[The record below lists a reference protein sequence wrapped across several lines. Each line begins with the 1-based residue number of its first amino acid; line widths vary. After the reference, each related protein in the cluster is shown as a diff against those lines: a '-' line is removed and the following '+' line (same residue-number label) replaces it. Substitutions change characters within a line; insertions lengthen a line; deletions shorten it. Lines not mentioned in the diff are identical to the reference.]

1 MVNDSNIITIN
12 SIESKM
18 KVNKVSGNHK
28 QETIKGIQILEDT
41 NKGITGWGFDTNPTG
56 LGLIKETNYLR
67 TKACSFKVKEPVS
80 SWKFIYRNIDLSK
93 LKHNTTYTVQVDVKT
108 NYSENI
114 TIVIED
120 KSSANKVVDFG
131 YINDVNGERRLKL
144 VGTTNDV
151 PLENQVLYILPSNI
165 GYSTDRELIITNIIL
180 VEGDYSDRE
189 LEWEDF
195 TNLEGSPS
203 IGYPSYVRAV
213 GDNVNIL
220 PNNAVSTSH
229 NGVNY
234 TINEDGSIYAVG
246 TATSNS
252 QVILAGQM
260 SSTEEIMKLR
270 KGVQYKNVGNV
281 DIIYRDTNLDYA
293 RLQEGNIL
301 TVDENVSVGCFYLQ
315 VNSGTTVDETY
326 YPKLVEYYEGMD
338 ESYSPYGQG
347 SVEVKK
353 INKNY
358 YDVGKSINDYFVT
371 AGSKGATITQYNA
384 SNYVEC
390 DIIEGIRNIETYNS
404 SGWNWIAK
412 WLKINKNTN
421 YTISLNKS
429 TTSLTVLGFNSVE
442 TGITGDVIAEL
453 SSANSKTTFNSG
465 NYEYYAVS
473 FYPPAGLEIAIQ
485 VEAGDLNTNFEEHQE
500 QSYILDIQKTML
512 SGDYFI
518 KETDGWK
525 EVHIWEKDVLTG
537 NENIVYYNA
546 PNAEKAN
553 TFDTA
558 YFTIQPSKNG
568 MASGEIGT
576 VNSNMFKNIYSANG
590 IWGSTADE
598 VEESIAIDTTIR
610 IRVNKT
616 RLTGYTNDLSA
627 SEKVELF
634 KQLLQQKNTEG
645 NPVYAY
651 YRIVTPTKLACTEEQ
666 ITVLNELQNIILY
679 DDTTNIVLP
688 DIYPILDY
696 DVSKIIDTTTTF
708 EASLDSNG
716 YFVVPDYDIKCLVSY
731 SESDIPSMPEA
742 VETAVSVPG
751 RDGDIPLNTTYNP
764 IPFNIVCYTE
774 DNLTPEEKYAEET
787 KMNKFL
793 NSIKNNTIKL
803 KLESKGKYY
812 DVKYN
817 GQLTTINYPK
827 HLQFN
832 IPLKSS
838 SSYAKDIEEYY
849 ILGNGEKES
858 DTIKEVG
865 AVFVIEGPAQT
876 PKISLNDYEMFY
888 DNVLLSNTKLV
899 IDSNKSTVTM
909 INREGT
915 ATNAMRYY
923 NHEFPKIQ
931 NGNNVLKVLSGI
943 DEDRQVNVRWFDL
956 KL

>member
-1 MVNDSNIITIN
+1 MVNDSNIITID

-18 KVNKVSGNHK
+18 KVNKFSGNHT

-353 INKNY
+353 ANKNWF
-358 YDVGKSINDYFVT
+358 DTSIQPSQTLNGINIINNNDGSYTINGTATSTTFLKALAIPKFLANYTYVCFGLPNDCLTNISYIGDTYGENIIKFTPKNSLTNVQIRIPSGVTVNATIKPMLIEGNSDLTISDYIQHESEVYNLPIQQEMLKGDYFV
-371 AGSKGATITQYNA
+371 K
-384 SNYVEC
+384 
-390 DIIEGIRNIETYNS
+390 
-404 SGWNWIAK
+404 
-412 WLKINKNTN
+412 
-421 YTISLNKS
+421 
-429 TTSLTVLGFNSVE
+429 
-442 TGITGDVIAEL
+442 
-453 SSANSKTTFNSG
+453 
-465 NYEYYAVS
+465 
-473 FYPPAGLEIAIQ
+473 
-485 VEAGDLNTNFEEHQE
+485 EA
-500 QSYILDIQKTML
+500 
-512 SGDYFI
+512 
-518 KETDGWK
+518 DGWK
-525 EVHIWEKDVLTG
+525 EVHIFGYVNTREV
-537 NENIVYYNA
+537 ENLGVSLNTSNGEFRRYNA
-546 PNAEKAN
+546 YNLVTDRK
-553 TFDTA
+553 
-558 YFTIQPSKNG
+558 
-568 MASGEIGT
+568 SGEYLKILCTHFKRTDSRWHENEGICGWETGQSFCIGT
-576 VNSNMFKNIYSANG
+576 FNTNYDTVDRMKTFLQNNDVGIY
-590 IWGSTADE
+590 
-598 VEESIAIDTTIR
+598 
-610 IRVNKT
+610 
-616 RLTGYTNDLSA
+616 Y
-627 SEKVELF
+627 EL
-634 KQLLQQKNTEG
+634 
-645 NPVYAY
+645 A
-651 YRIVTPTKLACTEEQ
+651 TPTKLACTSEQ
-666 ITVLNELQNIILY
+666 ITVLNELQNILLY
-679 DDTTNIVLP
+679 DDTTHIVLG

-696 DVSKIIDTTTTF
+696 DVSKIVDTTMTF
-708 EASLDSNG
+708 EASLDENG
-716 YFVVPDYDIKCLVSY
+716 YFVVPDYNIKCLVSY
-731 SESDIPSMPEA
+731 SESNIPTMPEA
-742 VETAVSVPG
+742 VESTVRVAG
-751 RDGDIPLNTTYNP
+751 KDGDVVLGTTYEP
-764 IPFNIVCYTE
+764 IAFTIVCYTD

-812 DVKYN
+812 NVKYN
-817 GQLTTINYPK
+817 GQLTTTNYPK
-827 HLQFN
+827 HLQFS

-838 SSYAKDIEEYY
+838 SSYAKDIDESY

-858 DTIKEVG
+858 NTIKEVG

-943 DEDRQVNVRWFDL
+943 DEDRQVSVEWFDL